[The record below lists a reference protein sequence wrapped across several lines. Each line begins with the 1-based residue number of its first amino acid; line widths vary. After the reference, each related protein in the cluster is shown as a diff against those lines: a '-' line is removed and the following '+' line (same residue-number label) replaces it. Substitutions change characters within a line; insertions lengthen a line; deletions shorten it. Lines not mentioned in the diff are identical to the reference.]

1 IAAAAAEASFV
12 MYGPPGTGKSQT
24 IANVIAELLAQGK
37 TVLFV
42 SEKAAALEVVQKRLR
57 LAGLGD
63 YALELHSH
71 KATRKEVAQQLG
83 ASLNYHPASPASMP
97 ETAMSQL
104 RQRRQQL
111 SRRAQAVNEV
121 RQP

>member
-1 IAAAAAEASFV
+1 MIV
-12 MYGPPGTGKSQT
+12 
-24 IANVIAELLAQGK
+24 ELLAQGK

-57 LAGLGD
+57 LAGLSD

-83 ASLNYHPASPASMP
+83 AHSVTTRH
-97 ETAMSQL
+97 
-104 RQRRQQL
+104 RRRPC
-111 SRRAQAVNEV
+111 RR
-121 RQP
+121 RRY